1 MFSNFKSRLEV
12 DMESLLTRD
21 EQQQQQESGNSSPSS
36 SYFNYFQSTLSPP
49 PPAIEEDDYGCC
61 ATVSEYCSFSSLT
74 LQQRIG
80 GCLGC
85 MTLGYILSFG
95 SFFRLSDLLS
105 GNSTTFV
112 LYFTIGNI
120 LSLAGSCF
128 LSGPTS
134 QLQKMWHT
142 SRRLATILYLSSLVL
157 TLGLSIICSHEEW
170 KRTIFGFGGSGSE
183 SGSGSGDGSNEES
196 GDDGDAG
203 SDSGDSSGTFA
214 CIALLLTLMI
224 MQYVSVA
231 WYCLSY
237 IPFARQLAKRL
248 WGRLCATVLDFDS

>member
-21 EQQQQQESGNSSPSS
+21 QQEESENSSPSS

-49 PPAIEEDDYGCC
+49 PPVAIEDDGCC
-61 ATVSEYCSFSSLT
+61 ATVSEYCSFSLT

-85 MTLGYILSFG
+85 MALGYMLSFG
-95 SFFRLSDLLS
+95 SFFRLHDLLS
-105 GNSTTFV
+105 GSSTTFV

-120 LSLAGSCF
+120 LSLTGSCF

-134 QLQKMWHT
+134 QLSKMWHE
-142 SRRLATILYLSSLVL
+142 SRRIASILYLMSLVL
-157 TLGLSIICSHEEW
+157 TLGVSIICSHEEW
-170 KRTIFGFGGSGSE
+170 KRTIFGFGGGGGSSSSGN
-183 SGSGSGDGSNEES
+183 DES
-196 GDDGDAG
+196 GDDDGN
-203 SDSGDSSGTFA
+203 SGGGSGTFA
-214 CIALLLTLMI
+214 CIVVLITLMI